1 MALAIDDDAWTR
13 FTDLDKVFV
22 SSPAVHADGAVADA
36 KRWREAARRG
46 ELFFGCDVAG
56 QPVGMLAL
64 GVVDDRPYLGQLSV
78 ARAWAG
84 RGVGTKLL
92 ALAKLKTAGAGEL
105 WLTTYR
111 SIPWNAPWYRRHGFE
126 LVPDADCGPAIRGIL
141 AEQRSVL
148 PYPEDRVGMVYRH
161 SD

>member
-92 ALAKLKTAGAGEL
+92 ALAKLRDSRRRRLAMAHHVPINPL
-105 WLTTYR
+105 
-111 SIPWNAPWYRRHGFE
+111 NAPWYRRHGFE
-126 LVPDADCGPAIRGIL
+126 LVPDAHRGPASRHS
-141 AEQRSVL
+141 AEQR
-148 PYPEDRVGMVYRH
+148 PYGRSRRIE
-161 SD
+161 SDGLHPDSH